1 MNTMQFFVQD
11 VAGNA
16 YAVRV
21 VGHPP
26 KQQRES
32 SSSKAEVSMPRT
44 YLLED
49 GSALTRVDNDTFQ
62 MVGTGAY
69 LTLLRD

>member
-1 MNTMQFFVQD
+1 MNTTQFYVQD

-16 YAVRV
+16 HAVQVISHAPSR
-21 VGHPP
+21 
-26 KQQRES
+26 QDAS
-32 SSSKAEVSMPRT
+32 SVQDETSTSKT
-44 YLLED
+44 YVLED

-62 MVGTGAY
+62 MAGTGAY